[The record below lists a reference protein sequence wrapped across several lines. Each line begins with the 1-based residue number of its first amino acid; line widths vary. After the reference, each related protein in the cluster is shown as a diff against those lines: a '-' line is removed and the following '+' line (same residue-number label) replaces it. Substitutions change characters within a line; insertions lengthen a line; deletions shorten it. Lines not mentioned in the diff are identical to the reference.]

1 MAENTTIEVPTPS
14 GLHAVERQVTRLDER
29 DLLLVYRF
37 SYRTVGWHVDISDF
51 PDIRLATGVRV
62 KPGFNLLEFVPD
74 LGVMHVQHENVS
86 TPDRLAFAEARA
98 KIWYEPLSNPWSGQ
112 P

>member
-14 GLHAVERQVTRLDER
+14 GVYAVERQVTRLDGR
-29 DLLLVYRF
+29 DLLLRYRF
-37 SYRTVGWHVDISDF
+37 SYRTVGWHLDVFDY
-51 PDIRLATGVRV
+51 PDILLAASMRV
-62 KPGFNLLEFVPD
+62 KPGFNLLEYVPD
-74 LGVMHVQHENVS
+74 LGVMHVAHENIS

-98 KIWYEPLSNPWSGQ
+98 KIWYEPISNPWSGQ